1 MRCARDAGLISHD
14 GGSMTTMPG
23 RAPGADF
30 SLASRVAIITGG
42 AGLLGVRHAEA
53 IASAGGIPVLADIR
67 GEEAGAKAADI
78 AKAFGVPAMGVTCD
92 ITGAKSV
99 DALLKTVRDT
109 YARVDILVN
118 NAANNPK
125 VEGAQRDFS
134 RLEQFPIE
142 QWNADVAVGLTG
154 AFLCARIIGGAL
166 AAQRHG
172 VIVNISSEYGML
184 GPDQRLYEQH
194 GVPPGEQPVKPVTYT
209 VVKAGLHGLTLYL
222 ATYWAAA
229 GVRVNTITLG
239 GVENAQPR
247 EFLDR
252 AGTRIP
258 MGRMALP
265 HEFQGALVFLCADAS
280 SFVTGTNLVVDGGK
294 SVW

>member
-1 MRCARDAGLISHD
+1 
-14 GGSMTTMPG
+14 MTALSG

-30 SLASRVAIITGG
+30 SLSGRVAVITGG

-53 IASAGGIPVLADIR
+53 IASAGGTPVLADIR
-67 GEEAGAKAADI
+67 GDEASAEAAKI
-78 AKAFGVPAMGVTCD
+78 GKAFGVPAMGVACD
-92 ITGAKSV
+92 VTRAESV
-99 DALLKTVRDT
+99 TALLATVRST

-125 VEGAQRDFS
+125 VEGGGKDFS
-134 RLEQFPIE
+134 RLERFSLE

-154 AFLCARIIGGAL
+154 AFLCAQIIGGAL
-166 AAQRHG
+166 AAQKHG
-172 VIVNISSEYGML
+172 VIVNISSEYGIL
-184 GPDQRLYEQH
+184 APDQRLYHVQ
-194 GVPPGEQPVKPVTYT
+194 GVPEEKQPAKPVTYT

-222 ATYWAAA
+222 ATYWATA
-229 GVRVNTITLG
+229 GVRANTITLG

-247 EFLDR
+247 EFLER
-252 AGTRIP
+252 AVAKVP

-265 HEFQGALVFLCADAS
+265 HEFQGALVYLCSDAS
-280 SFVTGTNLVVDGGK
+280 SFVTGANLVVDGGK